1 MNAAASSAP
10 VIVGIDGS
18 EGALGAARWAADFAA
33 RSGSPLQLLHAIPRL
48 EWYFANAMVFSPES
62 LAEELAADGN
72 NKLDDAESAIREQH
86 PGLTIDRRIVN
97 ESVPSVF
104 AETSETA
111 RLIVVGSHWHSATSD
126 LILGGHVIR
135 IVNNA
140 KCPVLVWRESEATRT
155 GKPLPVVVGIDE
167 SENSI
172 RALRAAFSVATALGA
187 PVTVAHMWE
196 TGAAVGLGYGEGPV
210 DWNLMNLLK
219 ADQETKM
226 DELLAPLRKEFPG
239 AHIHK
244 VYTDS
249 GPAKGL
255 KEMSREAQLV
265 VVGSRG
271 HGKLTGAVLGSV
283 SQSLIHH
290 AECSVLVVR

>member
-1 MNAAASSAP
+1 MNAQASSAP
-10 VIVGIDGS
+10 VVVGIDGS
-18 EGALGAARWAADFAA
+18 EGALGAALWAADFAA

-72 NKLDDAESAIREQH
+72 TKLDAAESAIREHH
-86 PGLTIDRRIVN
+86 PALKIDRRIVN
-97 ESVPSVF
+97 DSVPTVF
-104 AETSETA
+104 AESSETA
-111 RLIVVGSHWHSATSD
+111 RLIVVGSHWHSAASD

-140 KCPVLVWRESEATRT
+140 KCPVLVWRESAATRT

-172 RALRAAFSVATALGA
+172 RAMRAAFSVATALGA

-196 TGAAVGLGYGEGPV
+196 TGPAIGLGYGEGPV
-210 DWNLMNLLK
+210 DWNLMHMLK
-219 ADQETKM
+219 SNQEAKM
-226 DELLAPLRKEFPG
+226 DELLEPLRKEFPG
-239 AHIHK
+239 AHVHK

-265 VVGSRG
+265 VAGSRG

-290 AECSVLVVR
+290 AECPVLVVR

>member
-1 MNAAASSAP
+1 MNAEASSAP
-10 VIVGIDGS
+10 VVVGIDGS
-18 EGALGAARWAADFAA
+18 EGSLGAARWAADFAA

-72 NKLDDAESAIREQH
+72 KKLDDAESAVREHH
-86 PGLTIDRRIVN
+86 PDLTIDRLIVN
-97 ESVPSVF
+97 ESVPTVF
-104 AETSETA
+104 AESSETA
-111 RLIVVGSHWHSATSD
+111 RLIVVGAHWHSAASD
-126 LILGGHVIR
+126 LVLGGHVIR
-135 IVNNA
+135 IVNHA
-140 KCPVLVWRESEATRT
+140 KCPVVVWREIKATRT
-155 GKPLPVVVGIDE
+155 GKPLPVVVGVDE

-172 RALRAAFSVATALGA
+172 RAMRAAFSVADTLGA

-196 TGAAVGLGYGEGPV
+196 TGPALGLGYGEGPV

-219 ADQETKM
+219 SNQEEKM

-244 VYTDS
+244 VYTDQ

-255 KEMSREAQLV
+255 KKLSQEAQLM

-271 HGKLTGAVLGSV
+271 HGKMTGAVLGSV

-290 AECSVLVVR
+290 AECPVLVVR